1 MSDLSALFEMPLFA
15 GFARRATDM
24 AVRESRRTL
33 LRKGELLMREGQRVT
48 HQFIL
53 LDGELVTEKMLCGR
67 QVFDDRRVA
76 PTSIAETALLADMPL
91 CY

>member
-1 MSDLSALFEMPLFA
+1 MPEE
-15 GFARRATDM
+15 RRIWLCANLG
-24 AVRESRRTL
+24 EHY
-33 LRKGELLMREGQRVT
+33 LRKGEVLMREGQRVT